1 MPGTGEEF
9 RALRFRCAVTGR
21 RFVVVFSRLSQI
33 ARFQVKEVLDEKD
46 DPDAQAR
53 YGSTAG
59 QLVEGID
66 KLLPGT
72 TGLVTG
78 IVRFVKGFLTPYPDP
93 PRLGGPQSQSQSKS
107 QSNTSRQSGASP
119 RHKAGMGSFDIKD
132 FDFTGWYC
140 PCCGYG
146 KGQLVHSRFVHCGT
160 CGEYVCGG
168 KIRQMPNG
176 TYHFSCHSRCR
187 GGGVLGQ
194 GTMTSLSGLNVDA
207 RGPDLLAGK
216 RDQLPPPRPALPPSR
231 DRKKE
236 K

>member
-46 DPDAQAR
+46 DRTLRRGTTRPP
-53 YGSTAG
+53 GN
-59 QLVEGID
+59 VEID
-66 KLLPGT
+66 KLLRRPAWSPDRPLCQ
-72 TGLVTG
+72 GL
-78 IVRFVKGFLTPYPDP
+78 LTPYPDP
-93 PRLGGPQSQSQSKS
+93 PRLGGP
-107 QSNTSRQSGASP
+107 SRSHNRVAVEHEPPGRRQP
-119 RHKAGMGSFDIKD
+119 HHKAGMRSFDIKD
-132 FDFTGWYC
+132 FDFAGWYC

-146 KGQLVHSRFVHCGT
+146 KGQIVHSRFVHCGT

-216 RDQLPPPRPALPPSR
+216 RDQLPPPRAALPPSR
-231 DRKKE
+231 DKDKRKDR
-236 K
+236 